1 MARGAYC
8 PGSVPG
14 VGVLIFFSTA
24 TIPRSPSFV
33 YFLLLKSEELGRA
46 ASSTQA
52 VCGEGGAQCGEAQVD
67 PRHRQIA
74 PDVLPESGRR
84 RDREQ
89 SALRLSLAAA
99 LAEWGMCRPPV
110 VGVRRGEA

>member
-1 MARGAYC
+1 M
-8 PGSVPG
+8 
-14 VGVLIFFSTA
+14 
-24 TIPRSPSFV
+24 
-33 YFLLLKSEELGRA
+33 
-46 ASSTQA
+46 
-52 VCGEGGAQCGEAQVD
+52 
-67 PRHRQIA
+67 
-74 PDVLPESGRR
+74 LPESGRR